1 MGAVLELRK
10 STIDPNFVEKVA
22 HFAHDGLPY
31 MKDGDNWV
39 DFDRTWVV
47 NIWWDQTEQ
56 TYRATMYKKHG
67 VNHAVDL
74 RSGVDLF

>member
-1 MGAVLELRK
+1 MGAVLELKR
-10 STIDPNFVEKVA
+10 SAVDPNFVEKVA
-22 HFAHDGLPY
+22 YFAHEGLPY

-39 DFDRTWVV
+39 DYDKTWIV

-56 TYRATMYKKHG
+56 TYRATMYKKQGEKH
-67 VNHAVDL
+67 NPDL